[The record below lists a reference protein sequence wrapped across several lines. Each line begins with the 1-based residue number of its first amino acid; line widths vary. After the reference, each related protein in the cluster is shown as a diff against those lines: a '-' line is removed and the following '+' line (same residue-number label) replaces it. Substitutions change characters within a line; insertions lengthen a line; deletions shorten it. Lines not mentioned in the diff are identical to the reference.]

1 MTVTLMDWGAT
12 WLSAVLPLKSGEQ
25 RELLLGCQTPQDYL
39 HQGAYLGATVGRY
52 ANRIAHA
59 CLSIDGKPH
68 PLIANQGEHQLHGG
82 PNGFHARRW
91 QIVQQNEQQVI
102 YQLHSPDG
110 DQGFPGNLDV
120 TLTYR
125 LTADHRLEIEYQAQ
139 TDRACPVNLTNHAY
153 FNLDGAGHDARQ
165 QRLQLFADRY
175 LPVDGDGIPSAD
187 LTAVAGTGMD
197 FRQPKTLQ
205 QDLLRDRDQQRVK
218 GYDHAYLLHATCH
231 GLASPAA
238 HLWSADGKVAM
249 TVFTT
254 APALQLYSGLLL
266 STNLMAADTA
276 AKTPSPAQ
284 AAQQKRMTDCNQ
296 QATTQSLKG
305 SDRTT
310 FMSTCLKAE
319 GHQTE
324 KALTPQ
330 QQKMKSCNADAAKK
344 SLKGDERKTFM
355 SSCLK
360 KNRLIALTLWRG

>member
-1 MTVTLMDWGAT
+1 MLSDNSAVAPDGQPFILTTLRNAAGMTVTFMDWAAT

-59 CLSIDGKPH
+59 SLNIDGKPH

-91 QIVQQNEQQVI
+91 QIMKQDEQQVI
-102 YQLHSPDG
+102 FQLHSPDG

-218 GYDHAYLLHATCH
+218 GYDHAYLLHDTCH

-254 APALQLYSGLLL
+254 APALQLYSGNYLGG
-266 STNLMAADTA
+266 
-276 AKTPSPAQ
+276 TPARDGGSYQNYAGVALESEFLPDSPNHPEWPQ
-284 AAQQKRMTDCNQ
+284 PDCWLQ
-296 QATTQSLKG
+296 PGQRYQSATHYQ
-305 SDRTT
+305 
-310 FMSTCLKAE
+310 
-319 GHQTE
+319 
-324 KALTPQ
+324 
-330 QQKMKSCNADAAKK
+330 
-344 SLKGDERKTFM
+344 
-355 SSCLK
+355 
-360 KNRLIALTLWRG
+360 LIPI

>member
-1 MTVTLMDWGAT
+1 MLSANSAVAPDGQPFILTTLKNAAGMTVTFMDWGAT

-59 CLSIDGKPH
+59 NLNIDGKPH

-91 QIVQQNEQQVI
+91 QIVEQDEQQVI

-120 TLTYR
+120 TLSYR

-165 QRLQLFADRY
+165 QRLQLFADHY
-175 LPVDGDGIPSAD
+175 LPVDSDGIPNAD
-187 LTAVAGTGMD
+187 LTAVAGSGMD

-205 QDLLRDRDQQRVK
+205 QDLLHDRDQQRVK
-218 GYDHAYLLHATCH
+218 GYDHAYLLHDTCH
-231 GLASPAA
+231 RLASPAA

-254 APALQLYSGLLL
+254 APALQLYSGNYLGG
-266 STNLMAADTA
+266 
-276 AKTPSPAQ
+276 TPARDGGSYQNYAGVALESEFLPDSPNHPEWPQ
-284 AAQQKRMTDCNQ
+284 PDCWLQ
-296 QATTQSLKG
+296 PGQRYQSATHYQ
-305 SDRTT
+305 
-310 FMSTCLKAE
+310 
-319 GHQTE
+319 
-324 KALTPQ
+324 
-330 QQKMKSCNADAAKK
+330 
-344 SLKGDERKTFM
+344 
-355 SSCLK
+355 
-360 KNRLIALTLWRG
+360 LIPI

>member
-1 MTVTLMDWGAT
+1 MLSDNSAVAPDGQPFILTTLKNAAGMTVTLMDWGAT
-12 WLSAVLPLKSGEQ
+12 WLSALLPLKSGEQ

-59 CLSIDGKPH
+59 SLNIDGKPH

-91 QIVQQNEQQVI
+91 QIVKQDEQQVV

-175 LPVDGDGIPSAD
+175 LPVDGDGIPSAE

-218 GYDHAYLLHATCH
+218 GYDHAYLLHDTCH

-254 APALQLYSGLLL
+254 APALQLYSGNYLGG
-266 STNLMAADTA
+266 
-276 AKTPSPAQ
+276 TPA
-284 AAQQKRMTDCNQ
+284 RDG
-296 QATTQSLKG
+296 G
-305 SDRTT
+305 SYQNY
-310 FMSTCLKAE
+310 A
-319 GHQTE
+319 G
-324 KALTPQ
+324 
-330 QQKMKSCNADAAKK
+330 
-344 SLKGDERKTFM
+344 
-355 SSCLK
+355 
-360 KNRLIALTLWRG
+360 IALESEFLPDSPNHPEWPQPDCWLEPGQRYQSATHYQLIPI

>member
-1 MTVTLMDWGAT
+1 MLSDNSAVAPDGQPFILTTLKNAAGMTVTLMDWGAT
-12 WLSAVLPLKSGEQ
+12 WLSALLPLKSGEQ

-59 CLSIDGKPH
+59 SLNIDGKPH

-91 QIVQQNEQQVI
+91 QIVKQDEQQVV

-125 LTADHRLEIEYQAQ
+125 LTAEHRLEIEYQAQ

-165 QRLQLFADRY
+165 QRLQLFANRY
-175 LPVDGDGIPSAD
+175 LPVDGDGIPCAE

-218 GYDHAYLLHATCH
+218 GYDHAYLLHDTCH

-254 APALQLYSGLLL
+254 APALQLYSGNYLGGTPARDGGSYQNYAGVALESEFLPDSPNHPEWPQPDCWLLPGQRYQ
-266 STNLMAADTA
+266 S
-276 AKTPSPAQ
+276 
-284 AAQQKRMTDCNQ
+284 
-296 QATTQSLKG
+296 ATHYQ
-305 SDRTT
+305 
-310 FMSTCLKAE
+310 
-319 GHQTE
+319 
-324 KALTPQ
+324 
-330 QQKMKSCNADAAKK
+330 
-344 SLKGDERKTFM
+344 
-355 SSCLK
+355 
-360 KNRLIALTLWRG
+360 LIPI

>member
-1 MTVTLMDWGAT
+1 MLSDNSAVAPDGQPFILTTLKNAAGMTVTFMDWGAT

-25 RELLLGCQTPQDYL
+25 RELLLGCQTSQDYL

-52 ANRIAHA
+52 ANRIAYA
-59 CLSIDGKPH
+59 SLNIDGKPH

-91 QIVQQNEQQVI
+91 QIVKQDEQQVV

-187 LTAVAGTGMD
+187 LTAVAGTGMN

-218 GYDHAYLLHATCH
+218 GYDHAYLLHNTCH

-254 APALQLYSGLLL
+254 APALQLYSGNYLGG
-266 STNLMAADTA
+266 
-276 AKTPSPAQ
+276 TPARDGGSYQNYAGVALESEFLPDSPNHPEWPQ
-284 AAQQKRMTDCNQ
+284 PDCWLQ
-296 QATTQSLKG
+296 PGQRYQSATHYQ
-305 SDRTT
+305 
-310 FMSTCLKAE
+310 
-319 GHQTE
+319 
-324 KALTPQ
+324 
-330 QQKMKSCNADAAKK
+330 
-344 SLKGDERKTFM
+344 
-355 SSCLK
+355 
-360 KNRLIALTLWRG
+360 LIPI

>member
-1 MTVTLMDWGAT
+1 MLSDNSAVAPDGQPFILTTLKNAAGMTVTLMDWGAT
-12 WLSAVLPLKSGEQ
+12 WLSALLPLKSGEQ

-59 CLSIDGKPH
+59 SLNIDGKPH

-91 QIVQQNEQQVI
+91 QIVKQDEQQVV

-175 LPVDGDGIPSAD
+175 LPVDGDGIPSAE

-218 GYDHAYLLHATCH
+218 GYDHAYLLHDTCH

-254 APALQLYSGLLL
+254 APALQLYSGNYLGG
-266 STNLMAADTA
+266 
-276 AKTPSPAQ
+276 TPA
-284 AAQQKRMTDCNQ
+284 RDG
-296 QATTQSLKG
+296 G
-305 SDRTT
+305 SYQNY
-310 FMSTCLKAE
+310 A
-319 GHQTE
+319 G
-324 KALTPQ
+324 
-330 QQKMKSCNADAAKK
+330 
-344 SLKGDERKTFM
+344 
-355 SSCLK
+355 
-360 KNRLIALTLWRG
+360 IALESEFLPDSPNHPEWPQPDCWLQPGQRYQSATHYQLIPI

>member
-1 MTVTLMDWGAT
+1 MLSDNSAVAPDGQPFILTTLRNAAGMTVTFMDWGAT

-59 CLSIDGKPH
+59 SLNIDGKPH

-91 QIVQQNEQQVI
+91 QIMKQDEQQVI

-175 LPVDGDGIPSAD
+175 LPVDGDGIPSAG

-218 GYDHAYLLHATCH
+218 GYDHAYLLHDTCH

-254 APALQLYSGLLL
+254 APALQLYSGNYLGG
-266 STNLMAADTA
+266 
-276 AKTPSPAQ
+276 TPARDGGSYQNYAGVALESEFLPDSPNHPEWPQ
-284 AAQQKRMTDCNQ
+284 PDCWLQ
-296 QATTQSLKG
+296 PGQRYQSATHYQ
-305 SDRTT
+305 
-310 FMSTCLKAE
+310 
-319 GHQTE
+319 
-324 KALTPQ
+324 
-330 QQKMKSCNADAAKK
+330 
-344 SLKGDERKTFM
+344 
-355 SSCLK
+355 
-360 KNRLIALTLWRG
+360 LIPI

>member
-1 MTVTLMDWGAT
+1 MLSDNSAVAPDGQPFILTTLKNAAGMTVTLMDWGAT
-12 WLSAVLPLKSGEQ
+12 WLSALLPLKSGEQ

-59 CLSIDGKPH
+59 SLNIDGKPH

-91 QIVQQNEQQVI
+91 QIVNQDEQQVV

-175 LPVDGDGIPSAD
+175 LPVDGDGIPSAE

-218 GYDHAYLLHATCH
+218 GYDHAYLLHDTCH

-254 APALQLYSGLLL
+254 APALQLYSGNYLGG
-266 STNLMAADTA
+266 
-276 AKTPSPAQ
+276 TPA
-284 AAQQKRMTDCNQ
+284 RDG
-296 QATTQSLKG
+296 G
-305 SDRTT
+305 SYQNY
-310 FMSTCLKAE
+310 A
-319 GHQTE
+319 G
-324 KALTPQ
+324 
-330 QQKMKSCNADAAKK
+330 
-344 SLKGDERKTFM
+344 
-355 SSCLK
+355 
-360 KNRLIALTLWRG
+360 IALESEFLPDSPNHPEWPQPDCWLQPGQRYQSATHYQLIPI

>member
-1 MTVTLMDWGAT
+1 MLSDNSAVAPDGQPFILTTLKNAAGMTVTLMDWGAT
-12 WLSAVLPLKSGEQ
+12 WLSALLPLKSGEQ

-59 CLSIDGKPH
+59 NLNIDGKPH

-91 QIVQQNEQQVI
+91 QIVKQDEQQVV

-125 LTADHRLEIEYQAQ
+125 LTAEHRLEIEYQAQ

-175 LPVDGDGIPSAD
+175 LPVDGDGIPSAE

-218 GYDHAYLLHATCH
+218 GYDHAYLLHDTCH

-254 APALQLYSGLLL
+254 APALQLYSGNYLGG
-266 STNLMAADTA
+266 
-276 AKTPSPAQ
+276 TPA
-284 AAQQKRMTDCNQ
+284 RDG
-296 QATTQSLKG
+296 G
-305 SDRTT
+305 SYQNY
-310 FMSTCLKAE
+310 A
-319 GHQTE
+319 G
-324 KALTPQ
+324 
-330 QQKMKSCNADAAKK
+330 
-344 SLKGDERKTFM
+344 
-355 SSCLK
+355 
-360 KNRLIALTLWRG
+360 IALESEFLPDSPNHPEWPQPDCWLEPGQRYQSATHYQLIPI

>member
-1 MTVTLMDWGAT
+1 MLSDNTTVAPDGQPFNLTTLHNAAGMTVTLMDWGAT

-59 CLSIDGKPH
+59 SLQIGGKSH

-82 PNGFHARRW
+82 PDGFHARRW
-91 QIVQQNEQQVI
+91 QVVSQDEQQVI
-102 YQLHSPDG
+102 YQLYSPDG

-175 LPVDGDGIPSAD
+175 LPVDGDGIPCAD
-187 LTAVAGTGMD
+187 LTAVANTGMD

-205 QDLLRDRDQQRVK
+205 QDLLSDRCQQRVK
-218 GYDHAYLLHATCH
+218 GYDHAYLLHETCN

-238 HLWSADGKVAM
+238 HLWSADGKVGM
-249 TVFTT
+249 TVYTT
-254 APALQLYSGLLL
+254 APALQLYSGNFLGG
-266 STNLMAADTA
+266 
-276 AKTPSPAQ
+276 TPARDGGTYQNYAGVALESEFLPDSPNHPEWPQ
-284 AAQQKRMTDCNQ
+284 PSCWLQPGQRYQ
-296 QATTQSLKG
+296 SATHYQ
-305 SDRTT
+305 
-310 FMSTCLKAE
+310 
-319 GHQTE
+319 
-324 KALTPQ
+324 
-330 QQKMKSCNADAAKK
+330 
-344 SLKGDERKTFM
+344 
-355 SSCLK
+355 
-360 KNRLIALTLWRG
+360 LIPM

>member
-1 MTVTLMDWGAT
+1 MLSDNSAVAPDGQPFILTTLKNAAGMTVTLMDWGAT
-12 WLSAVLPLKSGEQ
+12 WLSALLPLKSGEQ

-59 CLSIDGKPH
+59 SLNIDGKPH

-91 QIVQQNEQQVI
+91 QIVKQDEQQVV

-125 LTADHRLEIEYQAQ
+125 LTAEHRLEIEYQAQ

-175 LPVDGDGIPSAD
+175 LPVDGDGIPCAE

-218 GYDHAYLLHATCH
+218 GYDHAYLLHDTCH

-254 APALQLYSGLLL
+254 APALQLYSGNYLGG
-266 STNLMAADTA
+266 
-276 AKTPSPAQ
+276 TPA
-284 AAQQKRMTDCNQ
+284 RDG
-296 QATTQSLKG
+296 G
-305 SDRTT
+305 SYQNY
-310 FMSTCLKAE
+310 A
-319 GHQTE
+319 G
-324 KALTPQ
+324 
-330 QQKMKSCNADAAKK
+330 
-344 SLKGDERKTFM
+344 
-355 SSCLK
+355 
-360 KNRLIALTLWRG
+360 IALESEFLPDSPNHPEWPQPDCWLQPGQRYQSATHYQLIPI

>member
-1 MTVTLMDWGAT
+1 MLSENSAVAPDGQPFILTTLKNAAGMTVTLMDWGAT
-12 WLSAVLPLKSGEQ
+12 WLSALLPLKSGEQ
-25 RELLLGCQTPQDYL
+25 RELLLGCQNPQDYL
-39 HQGAYLGATVGRY
+39 RQGAYLGATVGRY

-59 CLSIDGKPH
+59 SLNIDGKPH

-91 QIVQQNEQQVI
+91 QIVKQDEQRVV

-218 GYDHAYLLHATCH
+218 GYDHAYLLHDTCH

-254 APALQLYSGLLL
+254 APALQLYSGNYLGG
-266 STNLMAADTA
+266 
-276 AKTPSPAQ
+276 TPARDGGSYQNYAGVALESEFLPDSPNHPEWPQ
-284 AAQQKRMTDCNQ
+284 PDCWLQ
-296 QATTQSLKG
+296 PGQRYQSATHYQ
-305 SDRTT
+305 
-310 FMSTCLKAE
+310 
-319 GHQTE
+319 
-324 KALTPQ
+324 
-330 QQKMKSCNADAAKK
+330 
-344 SLKGDERKTFM
+344 
-355 SSCLK
+355 
-360 KNRLIALTLWRG
+360 LIPI

>member
-1 MTVTLMDWGAT
+1 MLSDNSAVAPDGQPFILTTLKNAAGMTVTLMDWGAT
-12 WLSAVLPLKSGEQ
+12 WLSALLPLKSGEQ

-59 CLSIDGKPH
+59 SLNIDGKPH

-91 QIVQQNEQQVI
+91 QIVKQDEQQVV
-102 YQLHSPDG
+102 YQLHSSDG

-125 LTADHRLEIEYQAQ
+125 LTAEHRLEIEYQAQ

-175 LPVDGDGIPSAD
+175 LPVDGDGIPCAE

-197 FRQPKTLQ
+197 FRQPKTLR

-218 GYDHAYLLHATCH
+218 GYDHAYLLHDTCH

-254 APALQLYSGLLL
+254 APALQLYSGNYLGG
-266 STNLMAADTA
+266 
-276 AKTPSPAQ
+276 TPA
-284 AAQQKRMTDCNQ
+284 RDG
-296 QATTQSLKG
+296 G
-305 SDRTT
+305 SYQNY
-310 FMSTCLKAE
+310 A
-319 GHQTE
+319 G
-324 KALTPQ
+324 
-330 QQKMKSCNADAAKK
+330 
-344 SLKGDERKTFM
+344 
-355 SSCLK
+355 
-360 KNRLIALTLWRG
+360 IALESEFLPDSPNHPEWPQPDCWLQPGQRYQSATHYQLIPI

>member
-1 MTVTLMDWGAT
+1 MLSDNSAVAPDGQPFILTTLRNAAGMTVTFMDWGAT

-59 CLSIDGKPH
+59 SLNIDGKPH

-91 QIVQQNEQQVI
+91 QIVKQDEQQVI

-165 QRLQLFADRY
+165 QRLQLFAERY
-175 LPVDGDGIPSAD
+175 LPVDGDGIPSAG

-218 GYDHAYLLHATCH
+218 GYDHAYLLHDTCH

-254 APALQLYSGLLL
+254 APALQLYSGNYLGG
-266 STNLMAADTA
+266 
-276 AKTPSPAQ
+276 TPA
-284 AAQQKRMTDCNQ
+284 RDG
-296 QATTQSLKG
+296 G
-305 SDRTT
+305 SYQNY
-310 FMSTCLKAE
+310 A
-319 GHQTE
+319 G
-324 KALTPQ
+324 
-330 QQKMKSCNADAAKK
+330 
-344 SLKGDERKTFM
+344 
-355 SSCLK
+355 
-360 KNRLIALTLWRG
+360 IALESEFLPDSPNHPEWPQPDCWLQPGQRYQSATHYQLIPI

>member
-1 MTVTLMDWGAT
+1 MLSDNSAVAPDGQPFILTTLRNAAGMTVTFMDWGAT

-59 CLSIDGKPH
+59 SLNIDGKPH

-91 QIVQQNEQQVI
+91 QIMKQDEQQVI
-102 YQLHSPDG
+102 YQLHSPEG

-218 GYDHAYLLHATCH
+218 GYDHAYLLHDTCH

-254 APALQLYSGLLL
+254 APALQLYSGNYLGG
-266 STNLMAADTA
+266 
-276 AKTPSPAQ
+276 TPARDGGSYQNYAGVALESEFLPDSPNHPEWPQ
-284 AAQQKRMTDCNQ
+284 PDCWLQ
-296 QATTQSLKG
+296 PGQRYQSATHYQ
-305 SDRTT
+305 
-310 FMSTCLKAE
+310 
-319 GHQTE
+319 
-324 KALTPQ
+324 
-330 QQKMKSCNADAAKK
+330 
-344 SLKGDERKTFM
+344 
-355 SSCLK
+355 
-360 KNRLIALTLWRG
+360 LIPI

>member
-1 MTVTLMDWGAT
+1 MLSDNSAVAPDGQPFILTTLKNAAGMTVTFMDWGAT

-59 CLSIDGKPH
+59 SLNIDGKPH

-91 QIVQQNEQQVI
+91 QIMKQDEQQVV

-120 TLTYR
+120 TLTYQ

-175 LPVDGDGIPSAD
+175 LPVDGDGIPSAE

-197 FRQPKTLQ
+197 FRQSKTLQ

-218 GYDHAYLLHATCH
+218 GYDHAYLLHDTCH

-254 APALQLYSGLLL
+254 APAIQLYSGNYLGG
-266 STNLMAADTA
+266 
-276 AKTPSPAQ
+276 TPA
-284 AAQQKRMTDCNQ
+284 RDG
-296 QATTQSLKG
+296 G
-305 SDRTT
+305 SYQNY
-310 FMSTCLKAE
+310 A
-319 GHQTE
+319 G
-324 KALTPQ
+324 
-330 QQKMKSCNADAAKK
+330 
-344 SLKGDERKTFM
+344 
-355 SSCLK
+355 
-360 KNRLIALTLWRG
+360 IALESEFLPDSPNHPEWPQPDCWLQPGQRYQSATHYQLIPI

>member
-1 MTVTLMDWGAT
+1 MLSDNSAVAPDRQPFILTTLRNAAGMTVTFMDWGAT

-59 CLSIDGKPH
+59 SLNIDGKPH

-91 QIVQQNEQQVI
+91 QIVKQDEQQVS

-125 LTADHRLEIEYQAQ
+125 LTADHRLEIEFQAQ

-175 LPVDGDGIPSAD
+175 LPVDGDGIPNAD

-218 GYDHAYLLHATCH
+218 GYDHAYLLHDTCH

-254 APALQLYSGLLL
+254 APALQLYSGNYLGG
-266 STNLMAADTA
+266 
-276 AKTPSPAQ
+276 TPARDGGSYQNYAGVALESEFLPDSPNHPEWPQ
-284 AAQQKRMTDCNQ
+284 PDCWLQ
-296 QATTQSLKG
+296 PGQRYQSATHYQ
-305 SDRTT
+305 
-310 FMSTCLKAE
+310 
-319 GHQTE
+319 
-324 KALTPQ
+324 
-330 QQKMKSCNADAAKK
+330 
-344 SLKGDERKTFM
+344 
-355 SSCLK
+355 
-360 KNRLIALTLWRG
+360 LIPI

>member
-1 MTVTLMDWGAT
+1 MLSDNSAVAPDGQPFILTTLKNAAGMTVTLMDWGAT
-12 WLSAVLPLKSGEQ
+12 WLSALLPLKSGEQ

-59 CLSIDGKPH
+59 SLNIDGKPH

-91 QIVQQNEQQVI
+91 QIVNQDEQQVV

-125 LTADHRLEIEYQAQ
+125 LTAEHRLEIEYQAQ

-175 LPVDGDGIPSAD
+175 LPVDGDGIPSAE

-218 GYDHAYLLHATCH
+218 GYDHAYLLHDTCH

-254 APALQLYSGLLL
+254 APALQLYSGNYLGG
-266 STNLMAADTA
+266 
-276 AKTPSPAQ
+276 TPA
-284 AAQQKRMTDCNQ
+284 RDG
-296 QATTQSLKG
+296 G
-305 SDRTT
+305 SYQNY
-310 FMSTCLKAE
+310 A
-319 GHQTE
+319 G
-324 KALTPQ
+324 
-330 QQKMKSCNADAAKK
+330 
-344 SLKGDERKTFM
+344 
-355 SSCLK
+355 
-360 KNRLIALTLWRG
+360 IALESEFLPDSPNHPEWPQPDCWLQPGQRYQSATHYQLIPI

>member
-1 MTVTLMDWGAT
+1 MLSDNSAVAPDGQPFILTTLKNAAGMTVTFMDWGAT
-12 WLSAVLPLKSGEQ
+12 WLSALLPLKSGEQ

-59 CLSIDGKPH
+59 SLNIDGKPH

-91 QIVQQNEQQVI
+91 QIVKQDEQQVV

-187 LTAVAGTGMD
+187 LTAVAETGMD

-218 GYDHAYLLHATCH
+218 GYDHAYLLHDTCH

-254 APALQLYSGLLL
+254 APALQLYSGNYLGG
-266 STNLMAADTA
+266 
-276 AKTPSPAQ
+276 TPA
-284 AAQQKRMTDCNQ
+284 RDG
-296 QATTQSLKG
+296 G
-305 SDRTT
+305 SYQNY
-310 FMSTCLKAE
+310 A
-319 GHQTE
+319 G
-324 KALTPQ
+324 
-330 QQKMKSCNADAAKK
+330 
-344 SLKGDERKTFM
+344 
-355 SSCLK
+355 
-360 KNRLIALTLWRG
+360 IALESEFLPDSPNHPEWPQPDCWLQPGQRYQSATHYQLIPI

>member
-1 MTVTLMDWGAT
+1 MLSDNSAVAPDGQPFNLTTLRNAAGTTITLMDWGAT
-12 WLSAVLPLKSGEQ
+12 WLSAVLPLKSGER

-59 CLSIDGKPH
+59 CLQIDGKPR

-91 QIVQQNEQQVI
+91 QIVEQHEQQVV

-175 LPVDGDGIPSAD
+175 LPVASDGIPCAD
-187 LTAVAGTGMD
+187 LTAVAGSGMD

-218 GYDHAYLLHATCH
+218 GYDHAYLLHETCNN
-231 GLASPAA
+231 LASPAA
-238 HLWSADGKVAM
+238 HLWSADGKVGM
-249 TVFTT
+249 TVYTT
-254 APALQLYSGLLL
+254 APALQLYSGNFLGGTPARDGGTYQNYAGVALESEFLPDSPNHPEWPQPDCWLQPGQQYL
-266 STNLMAADTA
+266 S
-276 AKTPSPAQ
+276 
-284 AAQQKRMTDCNQ
+284 
-296 QATTQSLKG
+296 ATHYQ
-305 SDRTT
+305 
-310 FMSTCLKAE
+310 
-319 GHQTE
+319 
-324 KALTPQ
+324 
-330 QQKMKSCNADAAKK
+330 
-344 SLKGDERKTFM
+344 
-355 SSCLK
+355 
-360 KNRLIALTLWRG
+360 LIPM